1 MMSEV
6 EKAWIVKSVQNEDTL
21 SISYSDIHR
30 KHRIKQYLLKSK
42 LELKKKKKKKN
53 FGVTLQ

>member
-1 MMSEV
+1 MSEV